1 MVDPIPT
8 PASALTASDR
18 AGDAMRWAIWMMLV
32 IYVLPLVLISGDYLA
47 TSFKVRSDML
57 RTFIGITAST
67 DDSFAIVHRV
77 LLPLMGGF
85 APLAFRD
92 DRTSRSAVGIMA
104 LLIAGIFLSLFMFA
118 TFNSPDVQRELRTLS
133 LFAVPGDSSDPTAK
147 NVAFSTGISQIK
159 GFLNR
164 TQEAMGMYLML
175 IFGLKLEKA
184 TR

>member
-1 MVDPIPT
+1 MPESTT
-8 PASALTASDR
+8 PSAASERAS
-18 AGDAMRWAIWMMLV
+18 DAMRWAIWMLLL
-32 IYVLPLVLISGDYLA
+32 IYILPLVLLTYDYVR
-47 TSFKVRSDML
+47 TSFVTPSNIL
-57 RTFIGITAST
+57 LTFVGVTASA
-67 DDSFAIVHRV
+67 DDSFAILHRV

-92 DRTSRSAVGIMA
+92 DRTSASAIGIMGV
-104 LLIAGIFLSLFMFA
+104 LILGIFLSLFLFA
-118 TFNSPDVQRELRTLS
+118 TFNSPAIQEVLKAHS
-133 LFAVPGDSSDPTAK
+133 LFAGMGSTADAAAK
-147 NVAFSTGISQIK
+147 DAAFATGITQIK